1 MFSSLLSALSGEEP
15 DTCARARET
24 DTAWARRRRR
34 PFNLVRLTTARFAPP
49 SVSPKAS
56 QFVSDMTPPRPPP
69 KVVIM

>member
-24 DTAWARRRRR
+24 DTAWARRR
-34 PFNLVRLTTARFAPP
+34 PFNLVRLTTARLAPP

-69 KVVIM
+69 PKVVIM